1 MNKYRNI
8 VLLLLLLALCYNG
21 KGQKPL
27 TLSLEEAYKHK
38 KLITT
43 KDIFDSFI
51 YLPLETST
59 DCLIGANPKFRLTEK
74 FIVATDQNRC
84 LLFDRNNGRFIRQIG
99 HYGKDPDGYKSTR
112 GFISELT
119 ESVYFIG
126 WNNDLLRY
134 SFEGKLLSSIRIPNH
149 SNSLTST
156 FVIEKYAYLKKDL
169 IVCNILNINGI
180 QNTLLMV
187 FDENGNEII
196 RIPNRKIAKEHKP
209 VITTGELNFFYSYD
223 NLLYNEIYNDTIF
236 HLVSDR
242 ADPYIILDRGKYS
255 LAKGKDMPDKE
266 RLILRSFF
274 ESGKFIVLIF
284 SMSDN
289 SRYLALYNK
298 TDQTLRLS
306 EIQEGVLNDT
316 DDFMPFLPSDIFN
329 DELLGSIQP
338 LQIIKWAGDNKSAG
352 RSVPPALKGGISID
366 PTDNPVIVIG
376 KLKIE

>member
-8 VLLLLLLALCYNG
+8 ILLLLLLSFCYSG
-21 KGQKPL
+21 IGQEPL
-27 TLSLEEAYKHK
+27 TLSLEDAYKHK

-43 KDIFDSFI
+43 KDFIDSFV
-51 YLPLETST
+51 YLPLETSP
-59 DCLIGANPKFRLTEK
+59 DCLIGANPKINLTENY
-74 FIVATDQNRC
+74 IVVTDQNRC

-112 GFISELT
+112 GFISEST
-119 ESVYFIG
+119 KSVYLIG
-126 WNNDLLRY
+126 WSNNLLKY
-134 SFEGKLLSSIRIPNH
+134 SFEGKLLSSIKIPNH
-149 SNSLTST
+149 SNNHTST
-156 FVIEKYAYLKKDL
+156 FVIEKYTYLKKDL

-187 FDENGNEII
+187 FDENGTEIN
-196 RIPNRKIAKEHKP
+196 RIPNRKTGKEHKP
-209 VITTGELNFFYSYD
+209 VITTGELNFFNSYD

-236 HLVSDR
+236 HLVSDKTN
-242 ADPYIILDRGKYS
+242 PYIILDRGKYS
-255 LAKGKDMPDKE
+255 VAKGKGIPEKD
-266 RLILRSFF
+266 RLTLRSFF

-284 SMSDN
+284 TMSDN
-289 SRYLALYNK
+289 SKYLALYNK
-298 TDQTLRLS
+298 TNSTLRLS
-306 EIQEGVLNDT
+306 EIQEGILNDT

-338 LQIIKWAGDNKSAG
+338 LQIIKWVGDNKSAG
-352 RSVPPALKGGISID
+352 KSVPPALKGGNSIN